1 MVLSSPDGMSFPH
14 SAPVGVCPSSQN
26 TLKEPAGGLWGI
38 LNEKISRVQYR
49 TIVRYGSFSSSS
61 TEDPVLWNQYRWTR
75 YVSIYRVRLAGMGGN
90 RGTTTT
96 ASPPPRRS
104 PYESIIGSR
113 RRLSV
118 LLTAAA
124 TAVVCLTVRINIL
137 AMRRRGLDGAAG
149 DVVRD
154 GGFRRTLERSVVAS
168 SPKKR
173 RPSGIPNEDE
183 DEETKPNNDLDA
195 ATESDDEEETEIIRS
210 STSRESQRHN
220 PPHDE
225 HGIPA
230 DQGEW
235 TCDAQG
241 APDFLPDR
249 DFTRRALH
257 AVIIGAMKGGTQA
270 LMETI
275 LSHRRMLPAGK
286 GHGELHF
293 FSTRGMMKNLM
304 EFRHK
309 PDRHDRVIR
318 RRYLREG
325 FEWVLR
331 DREFRPEYDLASDA
345 NGDKLG
351 VHSAPIYLFSGRGTA
366 ARLLCAAPWSKVI
379 AILRNPIDRAFS
391 HYNFVH
397 DHLHGDALEEFIHKD
412 IRLLK
417 KTGVLRDWASTDDF
431 ESFSGSD
438 EEFAA
443 WETYLRRWDRLGPPG
458 ISGPVGRGLYAIQIE
473 IWIDEMNKINKTI
486 DDDLLVLRSEDLRND
501 GVGVYHR
508 VARFLGLGR
517 RSAKRHVV
525 EGEHHV
531 TDYVHDGM
539 PEEMHRSLHEL
550 YRPYNKRLYKLL
562 GEDDWGGV
570 WDEWTHVKP
579 RATFR
584 RVG

>member
-1 MVLSSPDGMSFPH
+1 MH
-14 SAPVGVCPSSQN
+14 
-26 TLKEPAGGLWGI
+26 
-38 LNEKISRVQYR
+38 
-49 TIVRYGSFSSSS
+49 
-61 TEDPVLWNQYRWTR
+61 
-75 YVSIYRVRLAGMGGN
+75 
-90 RGTTTT
+90 
-96 ASPPPRRS
+96 PPPR
-104 PYESIIGSR
+104 PIAGKSIIGSR
-113 RRLSV
+113 SRRSV

-137 AMRRRGLDGAAG
+137 AMRSGGDGAAG

-154 GGFRRTLERSVVAS
+154 GGFRRTLERSVVRS
-168 SPKKR
+168 SKKR
-173 RPSGIPNEDE
+173 RPSSGILDEDE
-183 DEETKPNNDLDA
+183 DTESNNDLDA
-195 ATESDDEEETEIIRS
+195 ATESNDEEETEIRS
-210 STSRESQRHN
+210 STRERSQRPN
-220 PPHDE
+220 PPPNDE
-225 HGIPA
+225 YGIPA

-235 TCDAQG
+235 TCDTQD
-241 APDFLPDR
+241 APDFLPER

-275 LSHRRMLPAGK
+275 LSHRKMLPAGK

-318 RRYLREG
+318 RQYLREG

-331 DREFRPEYDLASDA
+331 DREFHPKYDLASDA

-397 DHLHGDALEEFIHKD
+397 DHDALHGDTLEEFIHKD
-412 IRLLK
+412 IRLLE
-417 KTGVLRDWASTDDF
+417 KTGVLRDWASTEDF

-438 EEFAA
+438 EEFEA

-473 IWIDEMNKINKTI
+473 IWIDEMNKINKTT
-486 DDDLLVLRSEDLRND
+486 DDDLLVLRSEDLRNN

-508 VARFLGLGR
+508 VARFLGLDR

-525 EGEHHV
+525 ESEHHV

-539 PEEMHRSLHEL
+539 PEEMYRSLHEL
-550 YRPYNKRLYKLL
+550 YRPYNKRLYNLL
-562 GEDDWGGV
+562 GKDNWGGV
-570 WDEWTHVKP
+570 WDEWTYVKP
-579 RATFR
+579 RA
-584 RVG
+584 VED